1 MLRRVPRALRVAVLG
16 TVLLAVLASIAQS
29 WTNSTPGAGG
39 YVQTQWGP
47 LGPADRNLLIAVRL
61 AGLWEGPTGESVANQ
76 GSAEEVRQVGANL
89 GVEHSE
95 LNRITLDYASQ
106 LGVQLPSSPNATQMG
121 WMNEIASKTG
131 TDYDRTFVQITRE
144 AHGSVLPVIAEVRA
158 GTRNE
163 LVRRFAEEAN
173 AYVTRHIGYLE
184 STGLVDYQAMPE
196 PPSPG
201 LLSADRGP
209 FDLIVPGLVVLAA
222 LLAAAGLLSA
232 LRRRPRPAPDSV
244 LPGGP
249 PVTGRAIAAI
259 AAAPAAPAARSA
271 RSRVPVPRPAVTT
284 DSGAYQITA
293 TPEPEPVAPGY
304 AQGEY
309 APAEYA
315 QGGYAQGEYA
325 QAEYAQPDYATGY
338 NDVRYADAE
347 YADTRYAGAEYGP
360 DYTGPRYA
368 DAAPAGLAPEEA
380 AERTGPLPRSRRSR
394 SRHSV
399 RT

>member
-1 MLRRVPRALRVAVLG
+1 MLRRVPRALRAAVIG
-16 TVLLAVLASIAQS
+16 TVLLAILASIGQS

-47 LGPADRNLLIAVRL
+47 LGPADRNLLVAVRL
-61 AGLWEGPTGESVANQ
+61 AGLWEGPTGEQAAQQ
-76 GSAEEVRQVGANL
+76 GSQEGVRQVGTNL

-95 LNRITLDYASQ
+95 LNRITLDTASQ
-106 LGVQLPSSPNATQMG
+106 LGVPLPSSPNATQMA
-121 WMNEIASKTG
+121 WMNEISAQTG
-131 TDYDRTFVQITRE
+131 TEYDRRFVQITRE
-144 AHGSVLPVIAEVRA
+144 AHGTVLPVIAEVRA

-163 LVRRFAEEAN
+163 LVRQFAETAN
-173 AYVTRHIGYLE
+173 EYVTRHIGYLE
-184 STGLVDYQAMPE
+184 STGLVDYEAMPQ

-259 AAAPAAPAARSA
+259 AAAPARPARAT
-271 RSRVPVPRPAVTT
+271 RSRLPDPRPAMTT
-284 DSGAYQITA
+284 DSGAYRITA
-293 TPEPEPVAPGY
+293 TPESEAVGP
-304 AQGEY
+304 EY
-309 APAEYA
+309 AHPEYAHPEGGAEYGPEYGPQYSA
-315 QGGYAQGEYA
+315 DYSTQYA
-325 QAEYAQPDYATGY
+325 
-338 NDVRYADAE
+338 DVRYADAE
-347 YADTRYAGAEYGP
+347 YADGSYAGGEYAGTRYADP
-360 DYTGPRYA
+360 DP
-368 DAAPAGLAPEEA
+368 APESV

-399 RT
+399 RS

>member
-16 TVLLAVLASIAQS
+16 TVLLAILASIAQS

-39 YVQTQWGP
+39 YTQTQWGP
-47 LGPADRNLLIAVRL
+47 LGPADRNLLVAVRL
-61 AGLWEGPTGESVANQ
+61 AGLWEGPTGEQAALQASR
-76 GSAEEVRQVGANL
+76 EEVKQVGTNL
-89 GVEHSE
+89 GIEHNE
-95 LNRITLDYASQ
+95 LNQITLDTANQ
-106 LGVQLPSSPNATQMG
+106 LGVQLPASPNAVQMG
-121 WMNEIASKTG
+121 WMNEISAQTG
-131 TDYDRTFVQITRE
+131 TEYDRRFVQITRE
-144 AHGSVLPVIAEVRA
+144 AHGAVLPVIAEVRA

-163 LVRRFAEEAN
+163 LVRQFAETAN
-173 AYVTRHIGYLE
+173 TFVTRHIGYLE
-184 STGLVDYQAMPE
+184 STGLVDYDALPA

-259 AAAPAAPAARSA
+259 AAAPAARPARAP
-271 RSRVPVPRPAVTT
+271 RSRVPDPRPAMTT
-284 DSGAYQITA
+284 ASGAYRITA
-293 TPEPEPVAPGY
+293 SPEPEVVAPEYPAAEYPQAEYPQAGY
-304 AQGEY
+304 DRAEY
-309 APAEYA
+309 APAEYGTA
-315 QGGYAQGEYA
+315 QYGSEYG
-325 QAEYAQPDYATGY
+325 PDYSTQYA
-338 NDVRYADAE
+338 DVRYADAP
-347 YADTRYAGAEYGP
+347 YAGTRYADPAHGAVP
-360 DYTGPRYA
+360 
-368 DAAPAGLAPEEA
+368 PESEA
-380 AERTGPLPRSRRSR
+380 EGTGPLPRSSRRAK